1 MPRMTD
7 EEAFA
12 FIGEQ
17 ARTAKLAVV
26 RRDGSPHVVP
36 VWVALDGHD
45 LVFTVGIASLKAKA
59 MQREPRV
66 SVCFDDEAP
75 PFAFVSI
82 AGTVTFDDDLEDML
96 RWATIIG
103 GRYMGEDRAEEYG
116 RRNAVPEELLV
127 RLTPTRIVGMSGVA
141 D

>member
-12 FIGEQ
+12 FVAEKP
-17 ARTAKLAVV
+17 RTAKLAVV

-45 LVFTVGIASLKAKA
+45 LVFTVGITSLKAKA

-82 AGTVTFDDDLEDML
+82 AGTVTFDDDLDDML
-96 RWATIIG
+96 AWATIIG

-127 RLTPTRIVGMSGVA
+127 RLTPTRIVGMTGVA